1 MKEQASNA
9 SLSVSSAAPRAALV
23 HDWLP
28 VYGGAE
34 RVLEQVLAVLPE
46 ADLFSLIDFLPEG
59 QRAFLGGRPVETSFI
74 QGLPMARR
82 HYRRY
87 LPFVPLAIEGFDLSP
102 YDLVVSSS
110 YVVAKGV
117 LTTAEQL
124 HVSYVHSPVRY
135 AWDLQFEYLRDGAYD
150 RGLKRAAARLLLHY
164 LRLYDAAS
172 ASRVDVYVANSHNVA
187 RRVWKTY
194 RRRAAVVHPPVDT
207 EAFSLFREKEDYY
220 VTVGRLVPYKKVD
233 LLVEAFNAM
242 PGRELVVIGDGP
254 ELKRIE
260 RLAGPN
266 VRLLGRQPASALTY
280 YLQRARGF
288 VFAALEDFGIAPLE
302 AQACGTPTIA
312 YGRGGA
318 RETVVPGVSGLF
330 FEEQSVEAVCA
341 AVERFERAHFEPEAV
356 REQAERFSVPRFRA
370 RFREVLEEAWVEF
383 TREGRQDGGD
393 GVYTHLPVVSE
404 SPRLP

>member
-150 RGLKRAAARLLLHY
+150 RGLKR
-164 LRLYDAAS
+164 
-172 ASRVDVYVANSHNVA
+172 
-187 RRVWKTY
+187 
-194 RRRAAVVHPPVDT
+194 
-207 EAFSLFREKEDYY
+207 
-220 VTVGRLVPYKKVD
+220 
-233 LLVEAFNAM
+233 
-242 PGRELVVIGDGP
+242 
-254 ELKRIE
+254 
-260 RLAGPN
+260 
-266 VRLLGRQPASALTY
+266 
-280 YLQRARGF
+280 
-288 VFAALEDFGIAPLE
+288 
-302 AQACGTPTIA
+302 
-312 YGRGGA
+312 
-318 RETVVPGVSGLF
+318 
-330 FEEQSVEAVCA
+330 
-341 AVERFERAHFEPEAV
+341 
-356 REQAERFSVPRFRA
+356 
-370 RFREVLEEAWVEF
+370 
-383 TREGRQDGGD
+383 
-393 GVYTHLPVVSE
+393 
-404 SPRLP
+404 